1 METQHMNTPRYHR
14 RHGREPSEAAM
25 RAFMAA
31 NDRIERE
38 RDLPSGFFASAGP
51 MLRSKAQLRDL
62 LRDAGLAKGAA
73 ERVASAGW
81 PALSPANAAADVA
94 ASIRAAVRTLK
105 P

>member
-1 METQHMNTPRYHR
+1 MNTPRSNR

-25 RAFMAA
+25 RAYMAA
-31 NDRIERE
+31 NARLERE
-38 RDLPSGFFASAGP
+38 HDLPSGYYASAGP

-81 PALSPANAAADVA
+81 PALSPANAASEA
-94 ASIRAAVRTLK
+94 AANIRAHARRLRS
-105 P
+105 